1 MERVQVF
8 KADTTQ
14 AVKSLSELQKELR
27 EIKNRMAE
35 LDTGSDEFN
44 NLAKKAGQ
52 ITSRIGDINTA
63 VKESAKQFNNLNKSI
78 EVPALNVKKLFAN
91 ATRIGAGIAGGFNI
105 IGTSMKL
112 LGNDTEDSNKALSE
126 LQAILQALPIQF
138 ISVAQGI
145 TSFGSAVDTLK
156 DTFFFGAK
164 SKNILSS
171 YKIEFKD
178 FEDMVGVRLI
188 EKLTKLN
195 EKLIDI
201 QKITGKDTYAHKIN
215 VKLKNLISRYYATYD
230 AAIQAGESIESARK
244 MAEESI
250 PELEGVN
257 EAISNLNIR
266 LNSFQKFRLDL
277 MEFEREIG
285 GLATTLMKFEFGA
298 IIIGITA
305 VIAAVV
311 KLNKQ
316 VKELDKN
323 SKDAYDKLSELFNIN
338 VTGLTSV
345 EKEITLIRTLVK
357 NAKDETNTL
366 ENRREAIRQLNEM
379 VPDYNASLSSTGKLY
394 EGNTKALSDYI
405 AELKRQAIAVAA
417 VDTITKKY
425 KEIIEK
431 SAQLQL
437 AEQVKEQVEKAEK
450 LREESYNKQIERAGI
465 FNDQMITE
473 ERGVWEETSKVLTKT
488 NRDIVASI
496 PELKKDI
503 EQALKD
509 IDYIY
514 DTYDTNLKGTVKKSG
529 AGAEAGEEFKM
540 EFINHSVPSIEQI
553 NALSEIITE
562 DWIGNVP
569 LTDAGKLLAK
579 RVQNEIKVS
588 GLGDTED
595 LTVKVNIA
603 VGDFPENERLRQYL
617 DFITE
622 SQRQLAVLNETMQR
636 FGESSLGLTG
646 SWQNVVSDFS
656 STFEQLANN
665 IAKGENSFGSWTQ
678 MAASGIQSVG
688 TLLNALSDE
697 QDSTTKQGFEAQKK
711 YQISATVMNTLA
723 GIINAWSSALT
734 ITPPIG
740 PVLGAA
746 NSAMIAA
753 LGAVQI
759 AKIANQK
766 FGEKSSVS
774 SSSVNSTLIAPTQYT
789 QAVQG
794 ANIETQLGDNR
805 VWVSETDISNVG
817 NRVRVQESENTY

>member
-52 ITSRIGDINTA
+52 ITSRIGEINTA
-63 VKESAKQFNNLNKSI
+63 VKESAKQFKTLNKSI
-78 EVPALNVKKLFAN
+78 EVPAINMKRLFAN
-91 ATRIGAGIAGGFNI
+91 ASKIGAGIAGGFNI

-112 LGNDTEDSNKALSE
+112 FGNETEESNKALSE
-126 LQAILQALPIQF
+126 MQAILQALPIQF
-138 ISVAQGI
+138 ISIAQGI
-145 TSFGSAVDTLK
+145 TSFGSIVDVIRDASSALSHIESRLVDLQDVFDSQSSILK
-156 DTFFFGAK
+156 GMKEVGDFVKTFVT
-164 SKNILSS
+164 SS
-171 YKIEFKD
+171 DK
-178 FEDMVGVRLI
+178 V
-188 EKLTKLN
+188 LN
-195 EKLIDI
+195 NP
-201 QKITGKDTYAHKIN
+201 N
-215 VKLKNLISRYYATYD
+215 VLRNLKEIYVQYTKNLAVAKIAGASTEELNRLRTEEISKMNEVVNAFV
-230 AAIQAGESIESARK
+230 ASNKGIKESISLFDALK
-244 MAEESI
+244 F
-250 PELEGVN
+250 GVV
-257 EAISNLNIR
+257 ETTRYLGALT
-266 LNSFQKFRLDL
+266 
-277 MEFEREIG
+277 
-285 GLATTLMKFEFGA
+285 TTLLGLTGLGLVA
-298 IIIGITA
+298 GITA
-305 VIAAVV
+305 ITIAVV

-323 SKDAYDKLSELFNIN
+323 SKNAYDKVSELFNVN
-338 VTGLTSV
+338 VTGLTSI

-405 AELKRQAIAVAA
+405 AELKRQAIAAAA

-437 AEQVKEQVEKAEK
+437 AEQVKEQVEEAEK
-450 LREESYNKQIERAGI
+450 LRADSYNRQIERAGI
-465 FNDQMITE
+465 FNDQMIME

-496 PELKKDI
+496 PGLKNDI
-503 EQALKD
+503 DQALKD

-514 DTYDTNLKGTVKKSG
+514 TTFDTNIKGTVKNTG
-529 AGAEAGEEFKM
+529 AGAGDELKW
-540 EFINHSVPSIEQI
+540 EFIQHLKPEQTQ
-553 NALSEIITE
+553 LKTVSEIFTE

-579 RVQNEIKVS
+579 RVQNELKVS
-588 GLGDTED
+588 GFGDTED

-656 STFEQLANN
+656 ATFDQLANN
-665 IAKGENSFGSWTQ
+665 IAKGENSFDSWTNV
-678 MAASGIQSVG
+678 ASSGIQAVG

-697 QDSTTKQGFEAQKK
+697 QDSSTKQGFEAQKK

-723 GIINAWSSALT
+723 GVINAWSSALA
-734 ITPPIG
+734 ITPPVG
-740 PVLGAA
+740 PILGAT

-759 AKIANQK
+759 AKIKNQK
-766 FGEKSSVS
+766 FGESGNVS
-774 SSSVNSTLIAPTQYT
+774 GNAINSTLIAPTQYT

-805 VWVSETDISNVG
+805 VVVSVEEI
-817 NRVRVQESENTY
+817 NRVQDRVNVQVDENVY

>member
-52 ITSRIGDINTA
+52 ITSRIGEINTA
-63 VKESAKQFNNLNKSI
+63 VKESAKQFKTLNKAI
-78 EVPALNVKKLFAN
+78 EVPAINVKRLFAN
-91 ATRIGAGIAGGFNI
+91 ATKIGAGIAGGFNI

-112 LGNDTEDSNKALSE
+112 FGNETEESNKALSE
-126 LQAILQALPIQF
+126 MQAILQTLPIQF
-138 ISVAQGI
+138 IAIAQGI
-145 TSFGSAVDTLK
+145 SSIGSIVDVIRGSSSAL
-156 DTFFFGAK
+156 
-164 SKNILSS
+164 SNIESRLVGLQDVFDSQSS
-171 YKIEFKD
+171 
-178 FEDMVGVRLI
+178 LI
-188 EKLTKLN
+188 EGMR
-195 EKLIDI
+195 EVGDF
-201 QKITGKDTYAHKIN
+201 
-215 VKLKNLISRYYATYD
+215 VKTFVTTDERALKNSNVLKELKGIYVQYTKNLAVAKLQKASEEEVNQIRTEGISKMKEVVESFVASNKGIT
-230 AAIQAGESIESARK
+230 ESISLYSA
-244 MAEESI
+244 
-250 PELEGVN
+250 L
-257 EAISNLNIR
+257 
-266 LNSFQKFRLDL
+266 KFHIVETTRYLGTL
-277 MEFEREIG
+277 T
-285 GLATTLMKFEFGA
+285 TTLLGLTGLGLVA
-298 IIIGITA
+298 GISALTY
-305 VIAAVV
+305 AVV

-323 SKDAYDKLSELFNIN
+323 SKNAYDKLSELFNVN

-431 SAQLQL
+431 SAQIQL
-437 AEQVKEQVEKAEK
+437 AEQVKSQVEEAEK
-450 LREESYNKQIERAGI
+450 LRADSYNRQIERAGI

-496 PELKKDI
+496 PGLKKDI
-503 EQALKD
+503 DQALKD

-514 DTYDTNLKGTVKKSG
+514 TTFDTNIKGTAKNTG
-529 AGAEAGEEFKM
+529 AGAGDELKW
-540 EFINHSVPSIEQI
+540 EFIQHLKPEQTQ
-553 NALSEIITE
+553 LKTVSDIITE

-579 RVQNEIKVS
+579 RVQNELKVS

-656 STFEQLANN
+656 STFDQLANN
-665 IAKGENSFGSWTQ
+665 IVKGENSFSSWSQ
-678 MAASGIQSVG
+678 MAASGIQAVG

-697 QDSTTKQGFEAQKK
+697 QDASTKQGFEAQKK

-723 GIINAWSSALT
+723 GIINAWSSALA

-740 PVLGAA
+740 PALGAA

-805 VWVSETDISNVG
+805 VWVSETDLSSVR